1 MDRILIILKKENGPR
16 ASSAPALGLKYY
28 NIQTCLLVYAADS
41 GERLQDHWSSGISKC
56 LQKEGIVLGRK
67 TVRDIILR
75 YKDSHSIRRKPGS
88 GRPTKVMNPRTLQI
102 IESFMKSNDEATNKE
117 IKEHLETL
125 GLNVSIATI
134 IRAKKML
141 GWTYQIPGYCQL
153 IRHVNKTKRLNWAK
167 ENITENFEDAI
178 WSDETSVSFGDDH
191 LHTKF

>member
-1 MDRILIILKKENGPR
+1 MVSLYLKGRVIDLYERSQATN
-16 ASSAPALGLKYY
+16 Y
-28 NIQTCLLVYAADS
+28 VYTY
-41 GERLQDHWSSGISKC
+41 ISKC

-75 YKDSHSIRRKPGS
+75 YKDSHSIMSRPGS

-102 IESFMKSNDEATNKE
+102 KESFMKSNDEATNKE

-167 ENITENFEDAI
+167 ENITENFEDVI
-178 WSDETSVSFGDDH
+178 
-191 LHTKF
+191 